1 MPGTKPGHD
10 EEFQTVAV
18 SPRSD
23 VSVDHRTP
31 NAKTVRAFGPAMT
44 KKRAYSDLSM
54 FQKIGV
60 DGPSSTPLSDF
71 RQALGA
77 RYCPSGI

>member
-1 MPGTKPGHD
+1 MSSAPLFRKALRGNRKTAPPGGDAVYHFKNGLVCRLDVRVAGH
-10 EEFQTVAV
+10 A
-18 SPRSD
+18 RC
-23 VSVDHRTP
+23 
-31 NAKTVRAFGPAMT
+31 
-44 KKRAYSDLSM
+44 YSDLSM

-60 DGPSSTPLSDF
+60 AGPSSTPVSDF